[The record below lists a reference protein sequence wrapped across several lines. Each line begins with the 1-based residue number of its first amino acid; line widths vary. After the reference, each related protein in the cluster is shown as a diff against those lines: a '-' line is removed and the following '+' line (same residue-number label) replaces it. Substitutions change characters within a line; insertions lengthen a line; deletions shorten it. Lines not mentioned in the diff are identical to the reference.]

1 MVYGFELKVLN
12 ESKYSMP
19 VFSNVLL
26 PYHLPPP
33 LSPPQAGGAWPEI
46 GRSSPSTVLQG
57 ATNGLLY
64 SCPSSVCPSPFPP
77 ATTNNSSGSAQIPLH
92 SGECSTLPPFPLDE
106 DGPEEDGMSPEGHEE
121 GEEAEGLSVETLWLR
136 SSTPATPTNKL
147 KKLRLKGKDYKKGG
161 DGLRGK
167 NVMESSRVKSSDLRR
182 MMK

>member
-1 MVYGFELKVLN
+1 
-12 ESKYSMP
+12 MP

-33 LSPPQAGGAWPEI
+33 LSRPQAGGAWPEI

-77 ATTNNSSGSAQIPLH
+77 ATTNNSSGSAQSPLH
-92 SGECSTLPPFPLDE
+92 SGECSTLPPFPIDE

-121 GEEAEGLSVETLWLR
+121 GAPDCVEHGRCETVEASSNALRELWL
-136 SSTPATPTNKL
+136 NK
-147 KKLRLKGKDYKKGG
+147 
-161 DGLRGK
+161 
-167 NVMESSRVKSSDLRR
+167 S
-182 MMK
+182 